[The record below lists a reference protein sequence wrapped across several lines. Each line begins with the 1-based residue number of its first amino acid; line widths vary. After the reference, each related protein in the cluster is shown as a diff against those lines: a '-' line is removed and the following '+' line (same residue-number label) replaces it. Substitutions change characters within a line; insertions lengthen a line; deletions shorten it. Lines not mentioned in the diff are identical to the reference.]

1 MAYKAFATNEIQP
14 RPFVEET
21 PISISEDS
29 PCASHVHLL
38 TGIRSLGKINVFKTG
53 TLPSFNEID
62 PREIK
67 YQWNFDNQ
75 VLAGQSLT
83 AQITTGVFLSSSD
96 QTYRASTNAN
106 AVDSSQDIFRYAQ
119 GYLYR
124 PDNNFAS
131 TTALVSSSS
140 ADTKISVF
148 RQINLRKDIFNSSV
162 KTTKFRF
169 QINDS
174 NTSLTAAIDGAS
186 GNAGYIV
193 SANASAVFGTQ
204 TPNVSAYTT
213 ALDLK
218 NPFGGVEGTG
228 RKSFFG
234 VGVSASLGNVFGVR
248 NGEGYTAGNNLDT
261 IRTACTIEAI
271 VRPMQS
277 NSIIYFRRLAT
288 SQDTLTRNKFMKME
302 LTRSADNRED
312 AFRFYIRDTDSQQD
326 FTEDFSQ
333 ENVQAS
339 GLFVPADV
347 GVDLYDGD
355 FHHIVV
361 SWDTQEIEVMASNT
375 SADRGAGVVMGY
387 IDGFKLPNKE
397 QVFPRLPGADAAGG
411 PTVQANMVD
420 QRVPIKNTAIYT
432 AANYLVNAPS
442 GNNVY
447 LGASNYNRNDG
458 IRTGDWGPLADQ
470 YDSQLEGLYDGQI
483 AHVRVWNQRLKDGT
497 TGFKDGVGKQIE
509 LNPTDA
515 QSNGSNPL
523 GVSFSNFKNTVL
535 TGTSAASIAA
545 WWYFNNMNGI
555 SGADFAGGLS
565 AQSSAAAMAADNTG
579 NLSSNTG
586 SVVGNGIVKL
596 FDSRDITFSTSG
608 NIITDAQVSGI
619 PRDFLYFDQ
628 PQLNNPVDNKMT
640 QGRVV
645 RKTIQDSIKRI
656 GLVYYDLGLVT
667 IDGDDTNARL
677 DYTFPASGA
686 TGDFGFAVTGHNNT
700 SFNFQRVVFN
710 SQTDRGRLLVDAVA
724 SGSEM
729 NFSGN
734 PSGVNPETGG
744 SIFDEPATYITSIGL
759 YNHQNDLVAV
769 AKLSKPVRKDQAIT
783 LGGQVKLDF

>member
-1 MAYKAFATNEIQP
+1 
-14 RPFVEET
+14 
-21 PISISEDS
+21 
-29 PCASHVHLL
+29 
-38 TGIRSLGKINVFKTG
+38 
-53 TLPSFNEID
+53 
-62 PREIK
+62 
-67 YQWNFDNQ
+67 
-75 VLAGQSLT
+75 
-83 AQITTGVFLSSSD
+83 
-96 QTYRASTNAN
+96 
-106 AVDSSQDIFRYAQ
+106 
-119 GYLYR
+119 
-124 PDNNFAS
+124 
-131 TTALVSSSS
+131 
-140 ADTKISVF
+140 
-148 RQINLRKDIFNSSV
+148 
-162 KTTKFRF
+162 
-169 QINDS
+169 
-174 NTSLTAAIDGAS
+174 
-186 GNAGYIV
+186 
-193 SANASAVFGTQ
+193 
-204 TPNVSAYTT
+204 
-213 ALDLK
+213 
-218 NPFGGVEGTG
+218 
-228 RKSFFG
+228 
-234 VGVSASLGNVFGVR
+234 
-248 NGEGYTAGNNLDT
+248 
-261 IRTACTIEAI
+261 
-271 VRPMQS
+271 
-277 NSIIYFRRLAT
+277 
-288 SQDTLTRNKFMKME
+288 
-302 LTRSADNRED
+302 
-312 AFRFYIRDTDSQQD
+312 
-326 FTEDFSQ
+326 
-333 ENVQAS
+333 
-339 GLFVPADV
+339 
-347 GVDLYDGD
+347 
-355 FHHIVV
+355 
-361 SWDTQEIEVMASNT
+361 
-375 SADRGAGVVMGY
+375 
-387 IDGFKLPNKE
+387 
-397 QVFPRLPGADAAGG
+397 
-411 PTVQANMVD
+411 
-420 QRVPIKNTAIYT
+420 
-432 AANYLVNAPS
+432 
-442 GNNVY
+442 VY

-565 AQSSAAAMAADNTG
+565 AQSSAAAMAADRTG
-579 NLSSNTG
+579 NLSANKG
-586 SVVGNGIVKL
+586 SVIGNGIVKL

-628 PQLNNPVDNKMT
+628 PQLNNPVDNKIT